1 MCYVIRIL
9 WVGEIHY
16 SPLTSFYERR
26 SPPVHLHR
34 TVVRCY
40 VDFLDL
46 RTELNAF
53 CGTFFFDT
61 MNTFCYYGKSMKNI
75 FNLSILR

>member
-46 RTELNAF
+46 RTELF
-53 CGTFFFDT
+53 
-61 MNTFCYYGKSMKNI
+61 SMLSVVLSSLI
-75 FNLSILR
+75 RRIRFAIAENL